1 MGCPSVSGYLTRS
14 GTSLGGLAVPRGT
27 ATRWS
32 GMRLLLATG
41 SPLSGRRTATA
52 GSNSTAA
59 PCAGKG
65 PPDKLNPEAGPN
77 QPVLVC

>member
-14 GTSLGGLAVPRGT
+14 GTSLGGSADPRGT
-27 ATRWS
+27 ATRRS

-41 SPLSGRRTATA
+41 SPLSGRRMATA
-52 GSNSTAA
+52 GSDSTAA
-59 PCAGKG
+59 PYTGKG
-65 PPDKLNPEAGPN
+65 LPDMLNPDAGPN